1 MADPVDY
8 KAGAAVLRQI
18 VAELEAKLA
27 HPETLNERERRTATE
42 LLRIRRL
49 ELADLEAY
57 RWGD

>member
-1 MADPVDY
+1 MMTQEIDY
-8 KAGAAVLRQI
+8 EAGAKVLREI
-18 VAELEAKLA
+18 VAGLVARLEDPSLD
-27 HPETLNERERRTATE
+27 ERSRRHATE